1 MRIYI
6 TIGLLFLLFINSLSQ
21 VYEVSGRVIDADSRV
36 ALPFVNIVINDGNR
50 GSTTDIDG
58 KFSFRS
64 PDIINHLSLS
74 YVGYESTRYEINK
87 KNKNLFIKM
96 KKVEYKLPEYVVFP
110 TENPAHRI
118 INNAITYSEYND
130 PEKLPGFSYTSY
142 DKMIFTFELDSILM
156 VDSIEV
162 DTTDNEFREFLDKH
176 HIFIME
182 SISERKFMYP
192 DKNNEKV
199 IATKVA
205 GFKDPI
211 FVFLLSQMQSTSFY
225 KEMIKLAGKTYINP
239 ISKGSTKKYFFL
251 LQDTLYTETN
261 DSVFIIS
268 YRPGKN
274 TNFDGL
280 EGVISIN
287 SNNWAIQNVIAEPYD
302 VKGRISLRIEQ
313 MYEFVQGKQWFPV
326 QLNTIAILN
335 NVVIDDSSSSI
346 TISSGDDAIGTRI
359 NLPFGFG
366 KSYIKNIDLNPDLK
380 RRDFGSV
387 VVDVDPE
394 ATHRNEEFWRG
405 YRIDS
410 LSEKETNTY
419 EFIDSI
425 SKEANLERM
434 AKTFESLM
442 TGRIPWGHIDL
453 DISRFMR
460 YNSYEGFALGA
471 GLHTNDRFS
480 QVFKIG
486 GFFRYGFK
494 DKAFKYGGDLQVSLY
509 RNWELDADLE
519 YMNDVTE
526 TSGVTFFD
534 EKPAFFKPEYF
545 RDFLV
550 KRMDKTIMYN
560 GSIGFRTLKYL
571 KLNIGLLKS
580 NKQVT
585 NDYMYGVSDQNI
597 KVYFNQFDFTEVR
610 FGLRYAYGE
619 KIVQNIR
626 KRISLGTTYPIV
638 WFQYTRGIRDFL
650 SGDFDYNRYDFKMED
665 SFYTK
670 YFGETSFKVVA
681 GYIDSDIPYTNF
693 YNGNGAY
700 RVFTIFAPNS
710 FATMRMNEFL
720 SNKYIALYLT
730 HNFGKLLYQTNK
742 FKPEFAIATNIG
754 FGFLDFDQSHY
765 NINYK
770 TMEHGY
776 YESGLQIN
784 NLLNLR
790 IYNLG
795 IACYYRYGPYGF
807 NNGWENVAAKFT
819 LNFNFGRFSR

>member
-1 MRIYI
+1 MRFYI
-6 TIGLLFLLFINSLSQ
+6 TIGLFFLLFINTFSQ

-50 GSTTDIDG
+50 GGTTDIDG

-64 PDIINHLSLS
+64 PDVINHLSLS
-74 YVGYESTRYEINK
+74 YMGYELTRHEIDK
-87 KNKNLFIKM
+87 KNKNLLIKM
-96 KKVEYKLPEYVVFP
+96 KRVEYKLPEYVVFP
-110 TENPAHRI
+110 DENPAHRI
-118 INNAITYSEYND
+118 INNTITYREYND
-130 PEKLPGFSYTSY
+130 PEMLPGFSYTSY
-142 DKMIFTFELDSILM
+142 DKMIFTFELDSIPEL
-156 VDSIEV
+156 DSLSI
-162 DTTDNEFREFLDKH
+162 DSTDREFFDKH
-176 HIFIME
+176 HLFIME

-225 KEMIKLAGKTYINP
+225 KEMIKVANKTYINP

-268 YRPGKN
+268 FRPGKN

-280 EGVISIN
+280 EGIISIN
-287 SNNWAIQNVIAEPYD
+287 TNNWAIQNVIAEPFR
-302 VKGRISLRIEQ
+302 VKDGISLRVEQ
-313 MYEFVQGKQWFPV
+313 MYEYVQGKQWFPV
-326 QLNTIAILN
+326 QLNTMAIIH
-335 NVVIDDSSSSI
+335 NVLVSDSSQSI
-346 TISSGDDAIGTRI
+346 MLGGVDDTTGGPRI
-359 NLPFGFG
+359 DLPFGFG
-366 KSYIKNIDLNPDLK
+366 KSYIKNINLNPDLR

-387 VVDVDPE
+387 VVDVDPD

-410 LSEKETNTY
+410 LSKKEINTY

-425 SKEANLERM
+425 SKEANLRRS
-434 AKTFESLM
+434 AKTLESLL

-453 DISRFMR
+453 DINRFLR

-471 GLHTNDRFS
+471 GLHTNDRLS

-494 DKAFKYGGDLQVSLY
+494 DKAFKYGGDLQLSLY
-509 RNWELDADLE
+509 RNWELEAYLE

-545 RDFLV
+545 RNFLV

-585 NDYMYGVSDQNI
+585 NDYMYGVSDQNV
-597 KVYFNQFDFTEVR
+597 KVYFNQFDFTELR
-610 FGLRYAYGE
+610 FGLKYAYGE

-626 KRISLGTTYPIV
+626 KRISLGTTYPIF
-638 WFQYTRGIRDFL
+638 WLQYTKGIRGFL

-665 SFYTK
+665 SFNTK
-670 YFGETSFKVVA
+670 YFGETSFKIVA
-681 GYIDSDIPYTNF
+681 GYIDSDIPYTNL

-700 RVFTIFAPNS
+700 RVFTIFSPNS
-710 FATMRMNEFL
+710 FATMGMNEFL

-730 HNFGKLLYQTNK
+730 HNFGKLLFQANK
-742 FKPEFAIATNIG
+742 FKPEFVIATNIG
-754 FGFLDFDQSHY
+754 FGSLDFEQSHY
-765 NINYK
+765 NIDYK

-807 NNGWENVAAKFT
+807 KNGWENIAAKFT
-819 LNFNFGRFSR
+819 LNFNFGRLNR